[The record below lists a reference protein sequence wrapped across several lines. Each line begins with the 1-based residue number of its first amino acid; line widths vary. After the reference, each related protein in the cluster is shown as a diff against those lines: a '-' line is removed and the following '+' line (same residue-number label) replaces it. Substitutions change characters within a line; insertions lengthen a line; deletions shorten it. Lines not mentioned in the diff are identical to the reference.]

1 MTRHTPHLIVGY
13 SPSVRPNPTE
23 REYLHASFEISAIP
37 DYSPINHCF
46 YLLLLTFIDILE
58 NPVSALGPGPTA
70 KMRHVSPQ
78 KSGQVSMHQQDRDDR
93 GSIFWYKSHFVSKC
107 LTEEVR
113 APNFAKFAGCPAAK
127 YRGKHTLPRALRHKL
142 SPKSNSNGSGD
153 DRGREENVNISQHF
167 TTFSRNLYA
176 PLARRRKTQRIPTV
190 SQGRGPWSAT
200 NRWLRSDTSGGSTHL
215 IP

>member
-1 MTRHTPHLIVGY
+1 MIRHIFHRLVCCSRNSLPKCSETEY
-13 SPSVRPNPTE
+13 FYDPS
-23 REYLHASFEISAIP
+23 EITAIR
-37 DYSPINHCF
+37 DYSPTNHCF

-58 NPVSALGPGPTA
+58 NPHLCPRFPGDSQNETPLT
-70 KMRHVSPQ
+70 Q

-142 SPKSNSNGSGD
+142 SPNQIQMEAETTEAARKMLTFH
-153 DRGREENVNISQHF
+153 NISQHF
-167 TTFSRNLYA
+167 REISTRPWRGA
-176 PLARRRKTQRIPTV
+176 ARPNEFPR
-190 SQGRGPWSAT
+190 
-200 NRWLRSDTSGGSTHL
+200 
-215 IP
+215 